1 MKGSEEAGIQPRE
14 PGGNA
19 RGFVGLLQGEVSPG
33 GPDRPV
39 KSPDLKKKKK
49 SQNPVDEVK

>member
-39 KSPDLKKKKK
+39 KSPDLKKKK